1 MSTTLATIAD
11 LATLATR
18 PNVLVSLP
26 YADYASLPGVRSS
39 DLKRLAVSPRHYKHP
54 APDKDTPA
62 RAMLRAA
69 HALVLEPDTFADAH
83 VVYTGGRRQG
93 KVWEGFQTL
102 YTDKT
107 ILKPDELARIQA
119 IADGYTAHEHA
130 RRLLDLPGHSEL
142 TVRWTDPSTGIVCK
156 ARLDRLGFDG
166 ETLHISDLKTYG
178 TSEPRKVAGM
188 IARLGAHVQAAHYVA
203 ALTDGLGIP
212 AEQIRSYIISGES
225 GPPYDVAVVELEP
238 DGALL
243 TGQTERRRLLDLLA
257 ECRAADRW
265 PGCCPDI
272 VPAVLPAWTE
282 SFEDDGD
289 ATYTIKEG

>member
-1 MSTTLATIAD
+1 MSTDLATIAD
-11 LATLATR
+11 R
-18 PNVLVSLP
+18 PNVLVGLP
-26 YADYASLPGVRSS
+26 YSDYAALPGVRSS
-39 DLKRLAVSPRHYKHP
+39 DLKRLAVSPRHYAHP

-102 YTDKT
+102 YQDRI
-107 ILKPDELARIQA
+107 ILKPDELARIQS
-119 IADGYTAHEHA
+119 IAAGYEEHEHA
-130 RRLLDLPGHSEL
+130 RRLLDLTGHSEL
-142 TVRWTDPSTGIVCK
+142 TIRWTDPATGITCK
-156 ARLDRLGFDG
+156 ARLDRLGWDG
-166 ETLHISDLKTYG
+166 AIFHLADLKTYG
-178 TSEPRKVAGM
+178 TSEPRKVASM

-225 GPPYDVAVVELEP
+225 GPPYDVAVVELEA

-257 ECRAADRW
+257 ECRATDSCR
-265 PGCCPDI
+265 GCCPDI
-272 VPAVLPAWTE
+272 VPAILPAWTNPDE
-282 SFEDDGD
+282 ELDIAGLEE
-289 ATYTIKEG
+289 AP